1 MRQSRYVFFG
11 IVNVPKTTC
20 VFFQNVRYESPLQ
33 MCCFKLRDEHAVIIN
48 KGKRLFVTLVL
59 ETLTF

>member
-1 MRQSRYVFFG
+1 MFFG

-33 MCCFKLRDEHAVIIN
+33 MRCFKLRDEHVVIIN
-48 KGKRLFVTLVL
+48 KGKKLFIALVL
-59 ETLTF
+59 ETLNF